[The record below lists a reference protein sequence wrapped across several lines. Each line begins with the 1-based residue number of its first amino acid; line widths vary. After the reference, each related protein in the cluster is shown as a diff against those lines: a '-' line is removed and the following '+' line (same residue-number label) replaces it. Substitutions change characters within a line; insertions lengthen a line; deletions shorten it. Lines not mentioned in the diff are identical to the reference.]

1 MNTFSFLPEE
11 KDNYEIQN
19 DNQLRNKKKKLQ
31 KKIKRYRDIPSE
43 YLLKEINMLEIEIRE
58 YEESKKT
65 YFPKKKKKKED
76 EKKSDSDD
84 FLNQEYKKNKT
95 RNQNKYREQKEKEKN
110 EKKKREELRQE
121 YLKKREEQRQ
131 EQQKQREQEYF
142 ERKKEKE
149 QEYFE
154 QQKRREEKQRKEYVS
169 ALKKKIFQ
177 DCGITDIPSDLSQ
190 LYDNYEKQKYREL
203 TLKYHPDKSNYSDE
217 YFKALNSIKE
227 RYNPTINQYDE
238 TWVK

>member
-65 YFPKKKKKKED
+65 YFPKKK
-76 EKKSDSDD
+76 
-84 FLNQEYKKNKT
+84 KKNKT